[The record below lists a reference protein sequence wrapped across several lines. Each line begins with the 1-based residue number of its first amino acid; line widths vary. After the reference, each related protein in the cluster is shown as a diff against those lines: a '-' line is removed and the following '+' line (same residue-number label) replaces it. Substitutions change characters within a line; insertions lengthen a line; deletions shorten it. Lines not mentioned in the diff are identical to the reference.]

1 MTKMQL
7 RFIEEYLECLN
18 SSEAARRAGYSP
30 KTAHQ
35 IAYENMRKLHIRR
48 IIQKAINARHQAI
61 IAQYPDLA

>member
-18 SSEAARRAGYSP
+18 ATEAARRAGYSP

-35 IAYENMRKLHIRR
+35 IAYENIRKPHIRR
-48 IIQKAINARHQAI
+48 IIRKAINARHKAI
-61 IAQYPDLA
+61 ADKYMLS